1 MTKKFSETE
10 ECKRIFKNAGRKI
23 YEVENYGRKNS
34 EVLLQT
40 FPADLTN
47 IKPPNQHDKPDLNY
61 LQKLLYWYKT
71 IQRVNTN
78 SDLYASTVS
87 TTTFLAHNNLSFVR
101 TQSTVHVPHY
111 VKNNP
116 PPPSNG

>member
-1 MTKKFSETE
+1 MTKTFSETE
-10 ECKRIFKNAGRKI
+10 VCKRIFKNDGRKRS
-23 YEVENYGRKNS
+23 EVENFGRKNS
-34 EVLLQT
+34 EILLQT

-47 IKPPNQHDKPDLNY
+47 IKPPNQHDKPDLRY
-61 LQKLLYWYKT
+61 LQQLLYWDKP
-71 IQRVNTN
+71 IPRVNTN
-78 SDLYASTVS
+78 YDLCASTVS

-116 PPPSNG
+116 PPPSNS